1 MVKCDEK
8 LLIYHIKKNKLIFVS
23 YAKHFLIREEK
34 NITPSSKMLNGRFLS
49 HFDSH
54 TYLYNYISNTY
65 TVISTVGLHRIIHI
79 SLCLSFM
86 LQHCGTLLTST
97 NLFPSLWYD
106 NSLIFSDTF
115 CTVDKLPFCNA

>member
-1 MVKCDEK
+1 MQ
-8 LLIYHIKKNKLIFVS
+8 S
-23 YAKHFLIREEK
+23 YAKQFLIREEK
-34 NITPSSKMLNGRFLS
+34 NITPSPKMLNGRFLS

-54 TYLYNYISNTY
+54 TYLYNYIGNTY

-79 SLCLSFM
+79 FLFPSFM
-86 LQHCGTLLTST
+86 SQHCRTSLTST
-97 NLFPSLWYD
+97 NLFHSLWYD